1 MQISE
6 GEMNFCLQEK
16 EVQEEEE
23 EDDTFDMDIKITDP
37 EKIGMLTTRHT
48 NSLFL
53 HVYHSVFSKSKVA
66 LWAYFGGLSSLFIV
80 HI

>member
-37 EKIGMLTTRHT
+37 EKIGMLTTPHT

-53 HVYHSVFSKSKVA
+53 HVQNSVLSEYKR
-66 LWAYFGGLSSLFIV
+66 GLIFL
-80 HI
+80 